1 MCPCEEGTG
10 RLLAAWV
17 RAVARDSPE
26 VRPKWP
32 WVLFTQLALSG
43 ETAQGGV
50 GGQPLLPR
58 QPASGFTLTT
68 GQQPLGASCR
78 LSLRFRSLG
87 PSSAEEAP
95 AAPAPWGLPVSLT
108 VPLPVPARRLGRPSL
123 RGGST
128 RPLPTALLVSGH
140 HRALEAKFGLQ
151 RWHFSQCDFSSGP
164 GGGGIP
170 ASASLSAH
178 LCFTVHP
185 DS

>member
-1 MCPCEEGTG
+1 MLRMCPCEEGTG

-32 WVLFTQLALSG
+32 WVLFTPLALSG

-58 QPASGFTLTT
+58 QPASGFALTT

-95 AAPAPWGLPVSLT
+95 AAPAPLGAAREPHGALACAGPQAR
-108 VPLPVPARRLGRPSL
+108 PPFPAWWEHAASPHGPAGVGAPPCT
-123 RGGST
+123 RGQVWF
-128 RPLPTALLVSGH
+128 AEM
-140 HRALEAKFGLQ
+140 AF
-151 RWHFSQCDFSSGP
+151 
-164 GGGGIP
+164 
-170 ASASLSAH
+170 
-178 LCFTVHP
+178 
-185 DS
+185 